1 MERCKNGC
9 EGKSWKWVIY
19 EGYTGDMGYRDIW
32 DLGNIWNIA
41 LEKVEMILLPTCHI
55 K

>member
-32 DLGNIWNIA
+32 DLRNIWNTRECIGD
-41 LEKVEMILLPTCHI
+41 VRII
-55 K
+55 